1 MRDRRLEIA
10 AASTL
15 RSAGDS
21 RIGCAPV
28 AGREGD
34 DVGAGELFSLASAAT
49 WAVGVI
55 LYRQLGTSLA
65 PLPLNFMKN
74 LVVLG
79 LLLPTLPLL
88 HGFTLPDMPLADVA
102 LSLASGALGIAIAD
116 TLYFAALNTL
126 GAARMGVIGNAYSPF
141 VILLSFLFL
150 GERLNA
156 WQVAGFALVSSGV
169 WLVTRSPAPVVEGP
183 PESPVPV
190 AGVGDAM
197 PRRKGTGG
205 FSLHETSPVPFF
217 RLRGALLGLLA
228 VALMAAAVV
237 MVKRVLEQ
245 QPLAWVTW
253 WRLVGALL
261 AMLLLA
267 AARGEL
273 RALLPS
279 GALGRWRRLLLAAF
293 VGQYLA
299 MLLWLAGYKFTQ
311 ASVAAILNETSSA
324 FIVLL
329 AWAWLR
335 EPLHRRALAGVGLT
349 LGGVALM
356 LGG

>member
-1 MRDRRLEIA
+1 M
-10 AASTL
+10 
-15 RSAGDS
+15 
-21 RIGCAPV
+21 
-28 AGREGD
+28 
-34 DVGAGELFSLASAAT
+34 GAGELFSLASAAM

-65 PLPLNFMKN
+65 PLPLNFLKN

-88 HGFTLPDMPLADVA
+88 HGFSLPGMPMADIA
-102 LSLASGALGIAIAD
+102 LSLASGIIGIAIAD

-156 WQVAGFALVSSGV
+156 WQLAGFALVTLGV

-183 PESPVPV
+183 PETPLPVTPGKWGRRTLIDPKSP
-190 AGVGDAM
+190 
-197 PRRKGTGG
+197 
-205 FSLHETSPVPFF
+205 TSA
-217 RLRGALLGLLA
+217 LSAALLALLA
-228 VALMAAAVV
+228 VALMAAAIV
-237 MVKRVLEQ
+237 MVKRVLET
-245 QPLAWVTW
+245 QPLGWVTW

-261 AMLLLA
+261 GMLVLA
-267 AARGEL
+267 ALRGDW
-273 RALLPS
+273 RALVPR
-279 GALGRWRRLLLAAF
+279 GALGRWRRLVLAAF

-299 MLLWLAGYKFTQ
+299 MLLWLAGYKYTQ

-329 AWAWLR
+329 AWWWLR
-335 EPLHRRALAGVGLT
+335 EPLHRKAVVGVGLT
-349 LGGVALM
+349 LAGVALM

>member
-1 MRDRRLEIA
+1 M
-10 AASTL
+10 
-15 RSAGDS
+15 
-21 RIGCAPV
+21 
-28 AGREGD
+28 
-34 DVGAGELFSLASAAT
+34 GAGELFSLASAAT

-65 PLPLNFMKN
+65 PLPLNFLKN

-79 LLLPTLPLL
+79 LLLPTLPLM
-88 HGFTLPDMPLADVA
+88 HGLTPPDMPLADVL
-102 LSLASGALGIAIAD
+102 LSLASGVLGIAIAD
-116 TLYFAALNTL
+116 TLYFAALNRL

-141 VILLSFLFL
+141 VILLSFVFL

-156 WQVAGFALVSSGV
+156 WQVGGFALVSAGV
-169 WLVTRSPAPVVEGP
+169 WLVTRSPGTVVEGP
-183 PESPVPV
+183 PETPLPLP
-190 AGVGDAM
+190 AGE
-197 PRRKGTGG
+197 PRARPAP
-205 FSLHETSPVPFF
+205 SA
-217 RLRGALLGLLA
+217 LRGALVGLLA

-245 QPLAWVTW
+245 QPLGWVTW

-261 AMLLLA
+261 GMLLLA
-267 AARGEL
+267 ALRGEL
-273 RALLPS
+273 RALLPR
-279 GALGRWRRLLLAAF
+279 GALSRWRRLVLAAF

-329 AWAWLR
+329 AWLWLR
-335 EPLHRRALAGVGLT
+335 EPLHRRAVAGVGLT
-349 LGGVALM
+349 LAGVGFM